1 MPINKNTGIGFKSR
15 FYPPESMEIAMK
27 SPWKI
32 IVVPFVALALLATV
46 ETAYA
51 QDTAASSVP
60 ITKKMMR
67 KEDRALAASVRKHL
81 DKQHV
86 ATADITILARAG
98 AVYLV
103 GTVTDPSQIPVAGDA
118 AAQVDGVKS
127 VKNNLTVRVA
137 GH

>member
-1 MPINKNTGIGFKSR
+1 MKN
-15 FYPPESMEIAMK
+15 
-27 SPWKI
+27 PWKL

-51 QDTAASSVP
+51 QDTSSSSVP

-67 KEDRALAASVRKHL
+67 KEDRVLAASVRHQL
-81 DKQHV
+81 DKAHV

-103 GTVTDPSQIPVAGDA
+103 GTVADASQIPVAGDTA
-118 AAQVDGVKS
+118 GQVAGVKS
-127 VKNNLTVRVA
+127 VKNNLTVHIE

>member
-1 MPINKNTGIGFKSR
+1 MKN
-15 FYPPESMEIAMK
+15 
-27 SPWKI
+27 PWKI
-32 IVVPFVALALLATV
+32 IVIPFVALALLATV

-51 QDTAASSVP
+51 QDTSSTSVP

-67 KEDRALAASVRKHL
+67 KEDRALAAKVRRQL

-103 GTVTDPSQIPVAGDA
+103 GTVADAAQIPVAGDA
-118 AAQVDGVKS
+118 AGQVDGVKS
-127 VKNNLTVRVA
+127 VKNNLTVRVV

>member
-1 MPINKNTGIGFKSR
+1 
-15 FYPPESMEIAMK
+15 MEIAMK

-46 ETAYA
+46 ETTAYA
-51 QDTAASSVP
+51 QDTSANSVP

-67 KEDRALAASVRKHL
+67 KEDRALAANVRRHL
-81 DKQHV
+81 NKAHV
-86 ATADITILARAG
+86 STADITILARAG

-103 GTVTDPSQIPVAGDA
+103 GTVTDQAMITTAGDTA
-118 AAQVDGVKS
+118 GQVDGVKS
-127 VKNNLTVRVA
+127 VKNNLTIRVA